1 MGKTTDSIER
11 RCEPFSIVAAQRLV
25 AASAT
30 KPSDHVIVIGAAQI
44 ELLLALLHL
53 GFSNVDCL
61 SPTNGPHPREDAA
74 DAVMVPAVSS
84 ESDLRHIL
92 QRFTCTLRPRGV
104 FVVRDARSL
113 FPNDERRLRQLF
125 FETGFA
131 AVERVPAHDGSGHLW
146 CACKQTAA
154 MAKAA

>member
-1 MGKTTDSIER
+1 MGITTDAIER
-11 RCEPFSIVAAQRLV
+11 RCEPFSISVAKRLV
-25 AASAT
+25 AASAAQ
-30 KPSDHVIVIGAAQI
+30 PSDHVIVIGASQI

-61 SPTNGPHPREDAA
+61 SPANGPHPRKDAA
-74 DAVMVPAVSS
+74 DAVIVPAVSS

-92 QRFTCTLRPRGV
+92 QRFICTLRPRGV

-113 FPNDERRLRQLF
+113 AADDERRLRKIF
-125 FETGFA
+125 FEAGFS

-146 CACKQTAA
+146 CAHRRTIA
-154 MAKAA
+154 MAEAA